1 MITFRVYSILL
12 LALAVTLVSC
22 DERDEPRTPTGITE
36 PLSLVKFSGDNQTV
50 RVNNTLPARM
60 VVLVTRGTAPV
71 EDERVR
77 FSLITGNG
85 NVFKPASPQTIL
97 SVSLPTDKHGKASA
111 TLRAFAPGET
121 FTVRAIVEA
130 EPTLEVTFTH
140 TSIP

>member
-1 MITFRVYSILL
+1 MITFRVYLMVV
-12 LALAVTLVSC
+12 LASAITLVSC
-22 DERDEPRTPTGITE
+22 DKKDETLTPTGITD

-60 VVLVTRGTAPV
+60 VVLVSRGTSPV

-77 FSLITGNG
+77 FDLIAGNG
-85 NVFKPASPQTIL
+85 NVFKPVSPLTTL
-97 SVSLPTDKHGKASA
+97 SVSLPTDKTGKASA

-121 FTVRAIVEA
+121 LMVRAMVVA